1 MTKTHSS
8 LRLDRLEALTG
19 LLRDGEHHVAVELA
33 AQLGI
38 SKRTLMRDLD
48 VLRERGYPIETER
61 GRGGGLRLHRH
72 WGIGRLNLS
81 YREVI
86 DLLLSLAIMEKVGSP
101 IFLDSLKTIRTKLSL
116 SFPPEQRDRVQA
128 IRRRILVGE
137 LASARVLESYP
148 RPEVPAAE
156 SIHEAFFD
164 QRALDITYSDGKGQA
179 TQRTVEPH
187 YLMLNWPVW
196 YLLAWDHLRDDVR
209 CFRMDRV
216 SNATRT
222 DTAFR
227 LKPAAP
233 FVAGYER
240 MVSTL

>member
-1 MTKTHSS
+1 MSKAHSS
-8 LRLDRLEALTG
+8 LRLDRLEELTG
-19 LLRDGEHHVAVELA
+19 LLRAGDHHVAADLA
-33 AQLGI
+33 ARLGV

-48 VLRERGYPIETER
+48 ILRERGYPIETDR

-86 DLLLSLAIMEKVGSP
+86 DLLLSLAIMERVGSP
-101 IFLDSLKTIRTKLSL
+101 IFLGSLKAVRNKLSL
-116 SFPPEQRDRVQA
+116 SFPPEQRGRVQA
-128 IRRRILVGE
+128 IRRRILVGD

-148 RPEVPAAE
+148 EPRIPAAE
-156 SIHEAFFD
+156 TIYEAFFEL
-164 QRALDITYSDGKGQA
+164 RELDIGYADGQGRK
-179 TQRTVEPH
+179 TRRTVEPH

-209 CFRMDRV
+209 CFRLDRI
-216 SNATRT
+216 SQARS
-222 DTAFR
+222 AGASFR
-227 LKPAAP
+227 LRQPEP

-240 MVSTL
+240 LVSAL